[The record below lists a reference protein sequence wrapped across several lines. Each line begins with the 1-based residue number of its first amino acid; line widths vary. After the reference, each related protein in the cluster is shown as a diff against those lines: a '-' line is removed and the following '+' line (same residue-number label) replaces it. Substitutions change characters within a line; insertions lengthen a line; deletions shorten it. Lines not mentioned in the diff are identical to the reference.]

1 MTQTEGNPEQADVI
15 FAGGGTAACV
25 AAARLAE
32 AAPHLRIVVIEG
44 GKTNL
49 DDPTVT
55 HPALFMAHLMPDS
68 STALFYRSEPSQDVG
83 GRHVVVPAGGM
94 LGGGSSINLSM
105 YTRAQAADYDAWN
118 TPGWTAADMIPLCN
132 KTETYVPWRS
142 GSGPSKHGMSGPVQI
157 SDGGFRSK
165 SERDILD
172 TVTKLGMK
180 EVDDIN
186 DFETIGAFSRIP
198 RYVSPQ
204 GKRQDAAH
212 CYIHPLLEET
222 SGRKHNLQLLLGSR
236 VTRVIFDES
245 QTPPRAIGVQYCRDS
260 RQDGSLGTL
269 LATRLVVVSAGA
281 LGSPQILE
289 RSGVGGKQVLESVGI
304 PLVSDLPGVG
314 ENYQDH
320 HLVTS
325 SYKTSLPP
333 EETLDS
339 FASRRKDIAAAIA
352 GKDPQLGWN
361 TIDVAGK
368 LRPDDA
374 EAEQLG
380 PAFYEAWQRDWKPNP
395 GKPMIIMNFINT
407 YVGNPGDVPADQQHV
422 TIGSISLHP
431 YSRGSIHVTDTDQ
444 GYKFDTGFLRRE
456 IDVKKQV
463 WGYKR
468 ARMIARNLPFFAG
481 EVAAAHPQYPDGSDA
496 AVISTR
502 AAGEYQAEIVYS
514 GEDDAALETW
524 IRKTVGSTWHSL
536 GTCAMRPREEGGVVD
551 PRLNVYG
558 TQALKVADL
567 SIAPGN
573 IGANVGNTAFA
584 IGEKAAA
591 IILEDLMGTQVNKM
605 A

>member
-1 MTQTEGNPEQADVI
+1 MGDRQ
-15 FAGGGTAACV
+15 
-25 AAARLAE
+25 
-32 AAPHLRIVVIEG
+32 
-44 GKTNL
+44 
-49 DDPTVT
+49 
-55 HPALFMAHLMPDS
+55 
-68 STALFYRSEPSQDVG
+68 
-83 GRHVVVPAGGM
+83 VVVPAGGM

-105 YTRAQAADYDAWN
+105 YTRAQASDYDAWN

-165 SERDILD
+165 TERDILD
-172 TVTKLGMK
+172 TISKLGMK

-186 DFETIGAFSRIP
+186 DFETIGGFSVSTMGSDSVNTVSGELIEIQRIP
-198 RYVSPQ
+198 RYVSPE

-212 CYIHPLLEET
+212 CYIHPLLEKR
-222 SGRKHNLQLLLGSR
+222 SGRKQNLQPMLGSR
-236 VTRVIFDES
+236 VTRVLFDES

-260 RQDGSLGTL
+260 PQDGTVGII
-269 LATRLVVVSAGA
+269 LATQLVVVSAGA

-289 RSGVGGKQVLESVGI
+289 RSGVGGKQPLESAGI

-339 FASRRKDIAAAIA
+339 FASGRKDIGAAIA
-352 GKDPQLGWN
+352 SKDPQLGWN
-361 TIDVAGK
+361 TIGTSSLSHETWKPWWFSTNQNGLLPDVAGK
-368 LRPDDA
+368 LRPDDI

-380 PAFYEAWQRDWKPNP
+380 PAFYEVWKRDWMPHP

-407 YVGNPGDVPADQQHV
+407 YVGNPADVPPDQQHV

-431 YSRGSIHVTDTDQ
+431 YSRGSIHITDTDR
-444 GYKFDTGFLRRE
+444 GYKFDTGFLRRDV
-456 IDVKKQV
+456 DVKKQV

-468 ARMIARNLPFFAG
+468 ARTIARHLPFFEG
-481 EVAAAHPQYPDGSDA
+481 EVAAAHPQYPVGSA
-496 AVISTR
+496 AAIVLSPTGDYR
-502 AAGEYQAEIVYS
+502 AEIVYS
-514 GEDDAALETW
+514 SDDDVALESW
-524 IRKTVGSTWHSL
+524 IRRSVGSTWHSL
-536 GTCAMRPREEGGVVD
+536 GTCAMRPRQEGGVVD
-551 PRLNVYG
+551 ARLNVYG
-558 TQALKVADL
+558 TQGLKVADL

-584 IGEKAAA
+584 IGEKAAL
-591 IILEDLMGTQVNKM
+591 IILEDLKGSQSNNVIM
-605 A
+605 